1 MAKNVYHV
9 NQNNVQHVIQLME
22 IVMDVRQDFIRAV
35 MDVHRVQ

>member
-22 IVMDVRQDFIRAV
+22 IVMDVRQDFIRVV